1 MCIYVYLT
9 SMYVCICTH
18 EHMCVCVCFEK
29 AHTYRDIWAALVN
42 YSLIMVKSRGVEKKE
57 DQCLALSFG
66 L

>member
-1 MCIYVYLT
+1 
-9 SMYVCICTH
+9 MYVCICTH